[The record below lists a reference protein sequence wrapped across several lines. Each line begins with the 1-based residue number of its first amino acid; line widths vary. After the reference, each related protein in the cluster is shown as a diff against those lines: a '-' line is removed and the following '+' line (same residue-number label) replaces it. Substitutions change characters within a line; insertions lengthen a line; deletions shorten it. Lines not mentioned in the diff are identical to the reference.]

1 MQEAPRRKRTDIF
14 EGLWLSRTVHSIL
27 SLWCRITARAVAL
40 PRSFY
45 VWNAQQEAWPSHASP
60 EFVMSS
66 QTLLEVSAFY
76 AEVLLQL
83 QASHALHEWSQ
94 QTLLWQLFVSLY
106 TDVGMP
112 STAMQCYL
120 QFVVLEAEELSPS
133 KCVMNAI
140 HPVALLKAQALL
152 HAPASASMK
161 RPALVRADVA
171 SRENTVLSLG
181 PRETRRHEATVT
193 RGML

>member
-140 HPVALLKAQALL
+140 HPVA
-152 HAPASASMK
+152 PASASMK